1 MPIAGEI
8 DDRVVR
14 LAYKPKADDGQ
25 NGRHTIDGDAKGAS
39 SVVVPAFPIAD
50 DALVLRVGKKRIEKV
65 REPSDVKHDDDTQQN
80 EEDRP
85 EVPGLS
91 LHDEDHGDHEERGR
105 MHRGCQKDEDDGR
118 RKLLLQDKAG
128 RCEADRDRN
137 ELADAVE
144 HPRIIVCG
152 CNKKKQGE
160 DKVLRVFSEKMK
172 EQKPLNDGKNQKI
185 DMDVG
190 ADKCADQGCQC
201 RKALVL

>member
-1 MPIAGEI
+1 
-8 DDRVVR
+8 
-14 LAYKPKADDGQ
+14 
-25 NGRHTIDGDAKGAS
+25 
-39 SVVVPAFPIAD
+39 
-50 DALVLRVGKKRIEKV
+50 
-65 REPSDVKHDDDTQQN
+65 
-80 EEDRP
+80 
-85 EVPGLS
+85 
-91 LHDEDHGDHEERGR
+91 

-118 RKLLLQDKAG
+118 HELFLQDKAG